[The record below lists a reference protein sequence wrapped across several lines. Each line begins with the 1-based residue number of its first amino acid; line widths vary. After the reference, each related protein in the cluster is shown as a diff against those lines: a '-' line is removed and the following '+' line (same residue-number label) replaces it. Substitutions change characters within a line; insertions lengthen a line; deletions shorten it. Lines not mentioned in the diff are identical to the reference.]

1 MCSGRLCLP
10 GRPRFTL
17 GVRFEVLPGFY
28 ESPSWSPLER
38 PSCCVRGDES
48 GANPMT
54 RRPIALALCKRG
66 PLSPRR
72 RAEQLMGMPDTLER
86 WTAAR
91 VRELP
96 DDGNRYE
103 AVDGVLLVT
112 PAPRLP
118 HQEAVFRLA
127 QVLDAYLRRVG
138 GAHVFSSPADIELD
152 PHTLVQPDVFVA
164 ASVGGRRPRSW
175 TDIQALVLAA
185 EIVSPSSARADR
197 TTKRRR
203 YQRAGVLEYWVVD
216 LDARLVERWRPAD
229 ERPEILTER
238 LTWRMRPDAEELL
251 VDLVAYFRD
260 VLGD

>member
-1 MCSGRLCLP
+1 
-10 GRPRFTL
+10 
-17 GVRFEVLPGFY
+17 
-28 ESPSWSPLER
+28 
-38 PSCCVRGDES
+38 
-48 GANPMT
+48 
-54 RRPIALALCKRG
+54 
-66 PLSPRR
+66 
-72 RAEQLMGMPDTLER
+72 MGMPDTLER

-118 HQEAVFRLA
+118 HQEAVFRIA

-152 PHTLVQPDVFVA
+152 PHTLVQPDVLVA
-164 ASVGGRRPRSW
+164 PSVGGRRPRSW
-175 TDIQALVLAA
+175 TDIRTLVLAA
-185 EIVSPSSARADR
+185 EVVSPSSARADR

-229 ERPEILTER
+229 ERPEILAEQ
-238 LTWRMRPDAEELL
+238 LKWSPRPGVEPL
-251 VDLVAYFRD
+251 VVELVAYFAT
-260 VLGD
+260 VLDE